1 MSTLTLGR
9 VSVGSDPLMRES
21 PLPDVA
27 GLAGFFD
34 VAGRVVVA
42 IAKGMAPRGLRPEG
56 APEIKISLV
65 GPNSVLRAN

>member
-1 MSTLTLGR
+1 
-9 VSVGSDPLMRES
+9 MRES

-42 IAKGMAPRGLRPEG
+42 IAKGMAGK
-56 APEIKISLV
+56 AF
-65 GPNSVLRAN
+65 GPVARERATTN